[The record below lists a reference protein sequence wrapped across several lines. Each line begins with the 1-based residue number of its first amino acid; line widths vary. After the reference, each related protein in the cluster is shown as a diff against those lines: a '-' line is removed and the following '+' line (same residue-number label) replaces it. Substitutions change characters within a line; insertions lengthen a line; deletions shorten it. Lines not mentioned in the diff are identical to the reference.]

1 MSFALEISIVNNYM
15 KLLLY
20 TLHIYNGKV
29 TKQKSGKLRRRR
41 KVPLSVIFGTKLSK
55 RKRLKKWKIVKQC
68 QKTKRMREIKRGKTR
83 RQRKTR
89 RMRTESLITKM

>member
-1 MSFALEISIVNNYM
+1 M

-20 TLHIYNGKV
+20 TLYIFIYIYIMV
-29 TKQKSGKLRRRR
+29 KSQSKRGGKLRRRR

-55 RKRLKKWKIVKQC
+55 RKRLKKWKIVKQR
-68 QKTKRMREIKRGKTR
+68 QKTKRMCEIKREKTR

-89 RMRTESLITKM
+89 